1 MQHSTVAHDAAP
13 CRREDDRAPILQP
26 STLRVSDAPLD
37 VRVEDLSPTGFAFSS
52 NVPIPTDTM
61 VHVGLAGAGRASA
74 RIVRRTGTVYGCIFE
89 PALTAAQIEDA
100 FTRSPSDTVTTL
112 AARASAIAAE
122 GETSQPQLSFVARFT
137 LLALISLMGWLV
149 FATAL
154 RGLPFS

>member
-1 MQHSTVAHDAAP
+1 MQHSTLVQGAVP

-26 STLRVSDAPLD
+26 STLRISDAPHD

-52 NVPIPTDTM
+52 TVPIPIDTI

-74 RIVRRTGTVYGCIFE
+74 RIVRQTDTVYGCIFE
-89 PALTAAQIEDA
+89 PVLTAVQIEDA

-112 AARASAIAAE
+112 ATRASAIAAN
-122 GETSQPQLSFVARFT
+122 GETSHPQLPFVTRIALLT
-137 LLALISLMGWLV
+137 LVSLMGWLV

-154 RGLPFS
+154 RALPLS